1 MKVRKRDGSLQDF
14 DFEKMIRSIEAASDE
29 VGEPMTL
36 SDLQNVSKEVEKILK
51 SKFIDEVSY
60 MDIRDAISAEL
71 KNSGFED
78 VAKAYSEF

>member
-1 MKVRKRDGSLQDF
+1 MKVRKRDGRLQDF
-14 DFEKMIRSIEAASDE
+14 DLEKMIRSIEAASDE

-36 SDLQNVSKEVEKILK
+36 SDLHNVSKEVERSLK
-51 SKFIDEVSY
+51 SKCIDEVSY
-60 MDIRDAISAEL
+60 LEIRDTISMEL